1 MNDPNS
7 TVILTQLWNS
17 QTTCRTNGPS
27 ATYSRIPSLD
37 DVICGNSSGFRL
49 RCRRNRFLFM
59 TEYRTDG
66 RRSVSAGRSSCL
78 FSLFLSLSF
87 LLSEHVCVSLFHRWN
102 LSFFQRDATPR
113 TGGRRRWA
121 RAEGNTMKTKRFF
134 LYFSF
139 EVDPLRR
146 IRVKSLVT
154 WIDNVAS
161 NGGCGGN

>member
-7 TVILTQLWNS
+7 TVILTLLWNI

-78 FSLFLSLSF
+78 LSLSLCLSF
-87 LLSEHVCVSLFHRWN
+87 LLSDHVCVSLFHRWN
-102 LSFFQRDATPR
+102 LSFFFFSE
-113 TGGRRRWA
+113 RRNTANRRKEAFSSSQKEIRWKPN
-121 RAEGNTMKTKRFF
+121 G
-134 LYFSF
+134 FSCIF
-139 EVDPLRR
+139 RSRLTVSEEFGLNR
-146 IRVKSLVT
+146 
-154 WIDNVAS
+154 
-161 NGGCGGN
+161 